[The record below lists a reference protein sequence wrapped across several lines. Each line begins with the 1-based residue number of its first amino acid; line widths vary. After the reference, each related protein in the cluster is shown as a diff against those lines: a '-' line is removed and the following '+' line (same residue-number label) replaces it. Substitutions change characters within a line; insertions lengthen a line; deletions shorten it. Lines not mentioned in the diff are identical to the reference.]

1 MDEYRDNQV
10 KKLMMKR
17 RKKKRIKVIRLFF
30 VLGIIGFV
38 FFILLS
44 DIMKIKTIHVI
55 GVNDAELEHPA
66 SNVQEIW
73 IFEECGRGTIRSIM
87 IYDDG
92 QEKESSYSFSWILT
106 VDLVIVI
113 EGSSYWTIDDL
124 TDERLRLYYT
134 PNDPIEMP
142 GQPRKYYE
150 FFRKQF

>member
-1 MDEYRDNQV
+1 M
-10 KKLMMKR
+10 
-17 RKKKRIKVIRLFF
+17 KKRIFLIALCLT
-30 VLGIIGFV
+30 LGLGGCTIGTDNGIFEDWQAMRDKLANKEWTR
-38 FFILLS
+38 FYR
-44 DIMKIKTIHVI
+44 
-55 GVNDAELEHPA
+55 NEAEPGLPA

-73 IFEECGRGTIRSIM
+73 IFEESGRGTLCSIM
-87 IYDDG
+87 TYEDG

-113 EGSSYWTIDDL
+113 KGSSYWTIDDL

>member
-1 MDEYRDNQV
+1 M
-10 KKLMMKR
+10 
-17 RKKKRIKVIRLFF
+17 KKRIFLIALCLT
-30 VLGIIGFV
+30 LGLGGCTIGTDNGIFEDWQAMRDKLANKERTR
-38 FFILLS
+38 FYR
-44 DIMKIKTIHVI
+44 
-55 GVNDAELEHPA
+55 NDAELEHPA